1 MHELLRAANRTPHRY
16 LEDVQLCVHIYIFS
30 FAASMRPL
38 REIRAALTCEWIANP
53 PQREFHMLGPVL
65 PAETMRYI
73 CQQCKLHCKH
83 SRFTFSYPHNTSGC
97 RRPNSTNQIVTR

>member
-65 PAETMRYI
+65 PAETMRI
-73 CQQCKLHCKH
+73 FANSANCKAQSLHFQLP
-83 SRFTFSYPHNTSGC
+83 S
-97 RRPNSTNQIVTR
+97 